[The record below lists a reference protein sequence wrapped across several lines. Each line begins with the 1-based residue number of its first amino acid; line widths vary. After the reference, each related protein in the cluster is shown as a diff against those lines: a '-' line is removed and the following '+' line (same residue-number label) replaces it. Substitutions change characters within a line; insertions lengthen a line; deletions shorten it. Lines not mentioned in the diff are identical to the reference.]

1 MNFFG
6 HAAVACWRST
16 EPAFVLGAMLP
27 DFAAMVGARPPV
39 VTDAAVAEG
48 VAFHHRTDDAFH
60 DAQTFRQLMNE
71 SVIDL
76 VHAGLER
83 GRARAVAHV
92 GVEILLDGVLADSRD
107 ARRAYLAALAHA
119 ASVRAALEWRSASE
133 AAAYASLLTA
143 MLGRG
148 ISRQHTTPA
157 VVARRIEHALSSRPR
172 LAIEPSS
179 VPRVEAWARAAASQV
194 RDRTPRLL
202 AELEPELAG
211 APPS

>member
-27 DFAAMVGARPPV
+27 DFAAMVGARPPGV
-39 VTDAAVAEG
+39 ADVAVAEG

-60 DAQTFRQLMNE
+60 DARTFRQLMNE
-71 SVIDL
+71 SMLDL
-76 VHAGLER
+76 VGAGLER

-92 GVEILLDGVLADSRD
+92 GVEILLDGVLADSRE
-107 ARRAYLAALAHA
+107 ARNAYRAALTHA
-119 ASVRAALEWRSASE
+119 SSVRTTLEWRSASE

-148 ISRQHTTPA
+148 ISRQHTTPP

-179 VPRVEAWARAAASQV
+179 VPLVEAWARAAARQV
-194 RDRTPRLL
+194 RDRTPQLL